1 MAFSFHD
8 ANTGANY
15 FVTDL
20 SHLKFYSNILNCIAA
35 KFSKENKNTFYSIK
49 QIFLISNLNATNTW
63 I

>member
-15 FVTDL
+15 CVTDL

-49 QIFLISNLNATNTW
+49 QIF
-63 I
+63 